1 MKKLIKI
8 LHVDPNWKVIYIL
21 IRGGALV
28 KTAVSMDMALT
39 LLAKLKFDLIISE
52 PQNIAIMDPQTII
65 DKDTMRRLR
74 YINNEHRE
82 IPLKDLERKKIGSL
96 ANCLACH

>member
-28 KTAVSMDMALT
+28 KTAVSMEMALK

-52 PQNIAIMDPQTII
+52 PQNIAIMDPQATI
-65 DKDTMRRLR
+65 DEDTMRRLPFWQKNGKNIWR
-74 YINNEHRE
+74 AT
-82 IPLKDLERKKIGSL
+82 S
-96 ANCLACH
+96 CHTASC